1 MNEEVEAGNV
11 LTGAKLTSIYL
22 ELLKRYHGHDQV
34 VVTIYDLY
42 GLEWAYIP
50 HFYHDFYV
58 FKYAT
63 SITAAAGLAEK
74 ISSNDKQAQQD
85 FINLL
90 KAGGSDYP
98 YQLMKNAGI
107 DMAIPEPYR
116 ALISRMNGIM
126 DEMESILDRQ

>member
-1 MNEEVEAGNV
+1 MRPP
-11 LTGAKLTSIYL
+11 
-22 ELLKRYHGHDQV
+22 LLQPLGWQK
-34 VVTIYDLY
+34 
-42 GLEWAYIP
+42 
-50 HFYHDFYV
+50 
-58 FKYAT
+58 
-63 SITAAAGLAEK
+63 K

-107 DMAIPEPYR
+107 DMATPEPYR